1 MRIILK
7 FVLKNIKSNKFRTFL
22 IIFSICVS
30 TALFFASMAI
40 SSTMEN
46 LYLERLKMYYGSSE
60 IIIHPGADSP
70 SRFVDSHKAEN
81 TPGIEYAAG
90 ILQTGGYYNIDDKE
104 IVPLIIKAVKFEDL
118 QKMGVLA
125 ITGESNIEPFLGNK
139 IIIGKTTA
147 DKYGL
152 SVGDIMDV
160 EIANSR
166 MKFRISGISEPI
178 GFFYDNAS
186 NITVVAPINTIST
199 IYDAKGRFTELYVKL
214 KDSSRLNEMMDVLA
228 EEYNRYIVRETITEA
243 ELKNASSGI
252 STPFILMT
260 GIVLFMSIFI
270 MYTSYKVIIAERLPI
285 IGTFR
290 SIGAT
295 RRSTNFVLLFESTG
309 YGVIGGFLGCILGIG
324 ILMAMTKTI
333 MPTWAAGVG
342 LKISYTPLQF
352 VAAFVLALIL
362 SIVSSIFPI
371 RKAVK
376 TSVKDIIFLSSV
388 KSGINKRW
396 KTIVAIP
403 LIIISILVPPQ
414 LPRRLILPV
423 GFPLMVLS
431 TLAIVLLIPFI
442 TAILLRLLEGLYS
455 KIFGNEGI
463 LAAKN
468 LRHNKSIANNIALL
482 TIGISSILMIN
493 TVSSSVLKE
502 VTSFY
507 KNLDFDIFMELD
519 RADKNLLNMIKA
531 TDGVEGAYGI
541 FQKYGTKTN
550 RGNARINLIHG
561 IDVNKFSD
569 FIHIDLE
576 NDKENT
582 LMQLEEGR
590 NILLS
595 ESLMEQLMVKKG
607 DTIGIEM
614 ADGMKNYRIIG
625 SFYSLMYN
633 GSYAIIS
640 DKYYKLDT
648 GQSYYSEIYI
658 KTSKDP
664 EKVAIELK
672 ERFARRFPWIMTVKE
687 SERRDSQSNKMLLDI
702 MTGFSVAA
710 MVIGVFGVLNNY
722 TISFI
727 ERKRFLAM
735 YRSMGMSKAQMIKM
749 IFIEAFTGGIIGG
762 TMGALGGIILI
773 YLVPSILKYLVTDIP
788 MHYSISM
795 IGASIVTGIVIS
807 VIASIS
813 PALKSSKLSII
824 ENIKYE

>member
-30 TALFFASMAI
+30 IALFFASMAI

-70 SRFVDSHKAEN
+70 SGFVDSHKAEK

-260 GIVLFMSIFI
+260 GIV
-270 MYTSYKVIIAERLPI
+270 
-285 IGTFR
+285 
-290 SIGAT
+290 
-295 RRSTNFVLLFESTG
+295 
-309 YGVIGGFLGCILGIG
+309 
-324 ILMAMTKTI
+324 
-333 MPTWAAGVG
+333 
-342 LKISYTPLQF
+342 
-352 VAAFVLALIL
+352 
-362 SIVSSIFPI
+362 
-371 RKAVK
+371 
-376 TSVKDIIFLSSV
+376 
-388 KSGINKRW
+388 
-396 KTIVAIP
+396 
-403 LIIISILVPPQ
+403 
-414 LPRRLILPV
+414 
-423 GFPLMVLS
+423 
-431 TLAIVLLIPFI
+431 
-442 TAILLRLLEGLYS
+442 
-455 KIFGNEGI
+455 
-463 LAAKN
+463 
-468 LRHNKSIANNIALL
+468 
-482 TIGISSILMIN
+482 
-493 TVSSSVLKE
+493 
-502 VTSFY
+502 
-507 KNLDFDIFMELD
+507 
-519 RADKNLLNMIKA
+519 
-531 TDGVEGAYGI
+531 
-541 FQKYGTKTN
+541 
-550 RGNARINLIHG
+550 
-561 IDVNKFSD
+561 
-569 FIHIDLE
+569 
-576 NDKENT
+576 
-582 LMQLEEGR
+582 
-590 NILLS
+590 
-595 ESLMEQLMVKKG
+595 
-607 DTIGIEM
+607 
-614 ADGMKNYRIIG
+614 
-625 SFYSLMYN
+625 
-633 GSYAIIS
+633 
-640 DKYYKLDT
+640 
-648 GQSYYSEIYI
+648 
-658 KTSKDP
+658 
-664 EKVAIELK
+664 
-672 ERFARRFPWIMTVKE
+672 
-687 SERRDSQSNKMLLDI
+687 
-702 MTGFSVAA
+702 
-710 MVIGVFGVLNNY
+710 
-722 TISFI
+722 
-727 ERKRFLAM
+727 
-735 YRSMGMSKAQMIKM
+735 
-749 IFIEAFTGGIIGG
+749 
-762 TMGALGGIILI
+762 
-773 YLVPSILKYLVTDIP
+773 
-788 MHYSISM
+788 
-795 IGASIVTGIVIS
+795 IS